1 MSKHLSLDERMDIEK
16 YLIQNTSSKDKPWF
30 DIKEFKNYYLDHNY
44 NENMFKE
51 DGSINLDYNSYK
63 KTGTIATTFEDHW
76 DQSYKNHKNGFYVYA
91 KKKSLNH

>member
-1 MSKHLSLDERMDIEK
+1 
-16 YLIQNTSSKDKPWF
+16 
-30 DIKEFKNYYLDHNY
+30 
-44 NENMFKE
+44 MFKE

-63 KTGTIATTFEDHW
+63 KTGTIATIFEDHW